1 MRHLN
6 DLSNWGVDVVFV
18 HGLLGGVFYTWRQLD
33 EDNSRGWG
41 DRSDLS
47 STEEYSYCWPRD
59 WLRGMSPHVRV
70 IGVDFDTHLSQWG
83 REVPQGKGM
92 RESLEERSNEILDKL
107 QVWRGHSVSFR
118 NRDLFN
124 DIDLQAAG
132 VGRRPVVFVGHS
144 MGGLIIKRLLT
155 RARER
160 AAEDSDSEADR
171 LLADNA
177 RGVVFYSTPHLGSR
191 VAKLN
196 AYSKYLFFPSTEVQ
210 DLEAGS
216 PQLADLHCNFVRMAK
231 EQKIKVRVFSYI
243 FSNFEFY
250 SN

>member
-1 MRHLN
+1 MEWNSSSLSIVPARSKILQPFPTYDLSPNLTNYARPLPNQSFSGGEVYRPGVYLLLPEDRTVRHLN

-107 QVWRGHSVSFR
+107 QVWRVTVCR
-118 NRDLFN
+118 LET
-124 DIDLQAAG
+124 A
-132 VGRRPVVFVGHS
+132 
-144 MGGLIIKRLLT
+144 II
-155 RARER
+155 
-160 AAEDSDSEADR
+160 
-171 LLADNA
+171 
-177 RGVVFYSTPHLGSR
+177 F
-191 VAKLN
+191 
-196 AYSKYLFFPSTEVQ
+196 
-210 DLEAGS
+210 
-216 PQLADLHCNFVRMAK
+216 
-231 EQKIKVRVFSYI
+231 
-243 FSNFEFY
+243 
-250 SN
+250 